1 MTTPAFKR
9 LMVDVRSLQSHPQP
23 GITVEFDEKEEM
35 VLIAEVCGL
44 ANSLFSGGRFKLKMN
59 FCKEY
64 PFKPP
69 RVKFITKIF
78 HPNVYAQVEGHTDRM
93 SDGKICLDILG
104 SKWLSCLNVTAILFS
119 IQQLLDEPNP
129 LDPANN
135 VAALM
140 FTENPQEYQK
150 RVKICVD
157 RTKVLP
163 PLRPRQTRYL
173 LRSSRIKDS
182 R

>member
-1 MTTPAFKR
+1 
-9 LMVDVRSLQSHPQP
+9 
-23 GITVEFDEKEEM
+23 
-35 VLIAEVCGL
+35 
-44 ANSLFSGGRFKLKMN
+44 
-59 FCKEY
+59 
-64 PFKPP
+64 
-69 RVKFITKIF
+69 
-78 HPNVYAQVEGHTDRM
+78 M

-173 LRSSRIKDS
+173 LRSSRITDS
-182 R
+182 WWGNRLHCTAKNQLTLPNFQIRPMSATSAQNLQIFFSFIPSLSVVRDLDFKSFKWNTKMDGLTKKSQSLFVIIGLDY